1 MKILPVY
8 FKLQILVTLVLLFNY
23 AEGQIVIT
31 SGAEVTPVDMVE
43 TILEEGIIYDNVT
56 FTGADTARGIF
67 TNGSSTNLGLDVGIF
82 LTTGSGYNI
91 PGPNNFATASA
102 NNGMPG
108 NAILNSITTGTTY
121 DASVLEFDFIPET
134 DTIRIKYVFGSE
146 EYNEYVGSAYNDV
159 FGLFITG
166 PNPMGGQYSNK
177 NIAIVPGTANTSVK
191 INSVNNGY
199 SLPGVVPTVPCM
211 NCAYYDDNT
220 NGLTLEYDGFTVVL
234 VAWLLVVPCE
244 EYHAMIG
251 IADVS
256 SYDNDSGVFIKELSI
271 KRPKIDVET
280 ILNPPGLTEDMV
292 EGHVEAD
299 VVFRLPNPEYAP
311 ITVCYEI
318 GGTAINGIDYEEI
331 ENCITFEEGEDS
343 VSFHIVPL
351 YDGII
356 EGEETIRL
364 IIENTLGCIVRYDT
378 VEFTI
383 RDYLEMLSTTSP
395 NTIICEGYEVT
406 LWVEVMNGYP
416 PYSYSW
422 EPGGFTTDSIAV
434 TPDTTTTYV
443 VTYYDLFQESGM
455 DSVKVT
461 VFPVT
466 EFSSFGFEAALNP
479 GLPFDVTGEFEGDTI
494 RLHLPGGT
502 NLQNLVASYTFTGE
516 YIYVTANGVPQEPG
530 VTPNDFTDPLI
541 YVIISP
547 GGCPTDWIVIADIE
561 TGITEEIVDGI
572 TLFPNPTDGKFY
584 LETTKP
590 SNDPIKLRVMDLTG
604 RIVYERKQAMPETI
618 EIDLSGQLKGMYFL
632 RVKFGEK
639 EINRKL
645 IIQ

>member
-1 MKILPVY
+1 MKKVEML
-8 FKLQILVTLVLLFNY
+8 FKIALLMPAFAVNTIY
-23 AEGQIVIT
+23 SQIVIN
-31 SGAEVTPVDMVE
+31 SGPVVTPEEMVE
-43 TILEEGIIYDNVT
+43 CILEDGVLYDNIT
-56 FTGADTARGIF
+56 FQGAPISRGIF
-67 TNGSSTNLGLDVGIF
+67 SNGQTTNLGLDSGIF

-91 PGPNNFATASA
+91 PGPNNYAGASA

-108 NAILNSITTGTTY
+108 NAILNAISTGLTY

-134 DTIRIKYVFGSE
+134 DTLLIKFVFGSE
-146 EYNEYVGSAYNDV
+146 EYNEWVGSASNDV
-159 FGLFITG
+159 FGLFISG

-177 NIAIVPGTANTSVK
+177 NIAIVPGTTNTSVK

-199 SLPGVVPTVPCM
+199 SPPGVVPSGPCM

-234 VAWLLVVPCE
+234 IAWLIVVPCE

-251 IADVS
+251 IADVG
-256 SYDNDSGVFIKELSI
+256 DFDGDSGAFIKELSI
-271 KRPKIDVET
+271 KPPKIDLET
-280 ILNPPGLTEDMV
+280 ILEPPGLTDEMV
-292 EGHVEAD
+292 EGHVEANLIIK
-299 VVFRLPNPEYAP
+299 LPNAEYAP
-311 ITVCYEI
+311 VTICFEI
-318 GGTAINGIDYEEI
+318 SGTAINGVDYEEL
-331 ENCITFEEGEDS
+331 ENCVTFEQGQDS
-343 VSFHIVPL
+343 AFIHITPI
-351 YDGII
+351 YDGLI
-356 EGEETIRL
+356 EGDETIRL

-395 NTIICEGYEVT
+395 NTFICEGYEVT
-406 LWVEVMNGYP
+406 LWVNIMNGYP

-422 EPGGFTTDSIAV
+422 EPGGFTTDSITV

-443 VTYYDLFQESGM
+443 VTYYDLFQESGI

-479 GLPFDVTGEFEGDTI
+479 DLPFDVIGEFADDTI

-502 NLQNLVASYTFTGE
+502 NLQNLIASYTFTGE

-530 VTPNDFTDPLI
+530 VTPNDFTDPVI
-541 YVIISP
+541 FIIISP

-561 TGITEEIVDGI
+561 TGITDEIVDGI
-572 TLFPNPTDGKFY
+572 TLFPNPSDGKFY
-584 LETTKP
+584 LETTG
-590 SNDPIKLRVMDLTG
+590 SGNNLIVLQVMDLTG
-604 RIVYERKQAMPETI
+604 RIVYEIQPAISERF
-618 EIDLSGQLKGMYFL
+618 EIDLSGQQKGMYFI
-632 RVKFGEK
+632 RIKFGEK
-639 EINRKL
+639 KINRKV